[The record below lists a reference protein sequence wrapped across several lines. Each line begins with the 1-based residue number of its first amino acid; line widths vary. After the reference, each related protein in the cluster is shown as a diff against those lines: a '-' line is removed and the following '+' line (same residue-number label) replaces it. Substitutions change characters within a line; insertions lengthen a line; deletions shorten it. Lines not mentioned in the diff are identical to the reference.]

1 MAQQFTTTPISFN
14 PYISCIV
21 NNIDLI
27 TTLNN
32 KRKDWTKK
40 HYKII
45 KEIKTI
51 ANIQI
56 QLQNIVKLVKVAN
69 MQLAEIETTIL
80 RESGKYRTQ
89 TARDI
94 FSISEDL

>member
-1 MAQQFTTTPISFN
+1 MAQQFTTISISFN

-40 HYKII
+40 YYKII

-80 RESGKYRTQ
+80 QESGEYRTQ